1 MRDEEKTKDRRLNRY
16 ISKSVEDRI
25 GNGGRKHSIPSF
37 RLVVTRSLLR
47 RGRERDPSAPLPFI
61 GAREHGELA
70 GRARKARLESLVF
83 HEHLSE

>member
-1 MRDEEKTKDRRLNRY
+1 MEAGNIPFRVFVWSSLGGVCCGEE
-16 ISKSVEDRI
+16 E
-25 GNGGRKHSIPSF
+25 
-37 RLVVTRSLLR
+37 
-47 RGRERDPSAPLPFI
+47 SAIPLPFI

>member
-1 MRDEEKTKDRRLNRY
+1 MEAGNIPFRVFVWSSLGGVCCGEE
-16 ISKSVEDRI
+16 E
-25 GNGGRKHSIPSF
+25 
-37 RLVVTRSLLR
+37 
-47 RGRERDPSAPLPFI
+47 SAPLPFI